1 MPMLSLRVTLRQLR
15 RDPAYIAAVVF
26 SLAIGM
32 AVCAAVFSILNVFL
46 FAPVPG
52 VLDRSTVIHIR
63 WMGGPELLTPA
74 EFGVVERELAPVMEG
89 VLAQGERGL
98 PIALPSETVTST
110 VAFVSNRLFETLGTS
125 PTVGRLLNQG
135 DAAPGAAP
143 VAVIGDTLWRRYF
156 GADPG
161 AMGRSIAIG
170 GRSFGIVGV
179 SPSGFSGLRLA
190 LGDQALDG
198 DGAPQVWVPL
208 TSASPNV
215 PWLSVG
221 GRLAGDAD
229 PNAFKARLAVA
240 AAHAARESPIRHE
253 PAALRSF
260 RAGLNWRSDP
270 WDALMALGLALIV
283 PLSILAIGC
292 ANVVNLQLARATE
305 RARELSVRLTL
316 GASRPQLL
324 RLLGIEIVIL
334 SCVAGGAGWIGARL
348 LLRAAQPL
356 FPVQLTL
363 DWNVW
368 WLLLILVT
376 MVIAAAGLAPA
387 LLALRN
393 VIAIGARQGGDS
405 LPHQRLRSAL
415 VVVQVAVSV
424 VLLFVSGLGLR
435 ALQSTYTQLPPRADQ
450 ILSAEFDLS
459 QIRQPAPDPG
469 AFIQGILARLRDQGP
484 TPAAAFSTFLRY
496 GRPVRL
502 WLPQDGDGIGRT
514 VYAGEV
520 TSGWFDVMDLRL
532 LAGRG
537 FNDAGLLTDVV
548 VNEALAS
555 QLTDRSALLGTR
567 LRLKTA
573 DGSIQARE
581 VVGVVQDQRGSNL
594 PMAFLPMPAAL
605 PSSLVLV
612 VRSTDPATAL
622 PIVRHAIQAAEP
634 LAPVD
639 TIRSLADRLDD
650 PFGDLR
656 GIVIVGVMLG
666 TLALVLAAA
675 GEYAVLA
682 FSVRRRTR
690 EIGIR
695 VAVGANR
702 WSILRLVVHQALSV
716 TVIGLMLG
724 FALGLPLTVVMRAAF
739 LGISPMDPLTMAIVA
754 TGMLFVALAASLL
767 PALRAMRVG
776 PAVALRDE

>member
-1 MPMLSLRVTLRQLR
+1 MLSLRVTLRQLW

-32 AVCAAVFSILNVFL
+32 AVCAAVFSILGVFL

-74 EFGVVERELAPVMEG
+74 EFGVVERELAPVMDG
-89 VLAQGERGL
+89 VVAQGEQGL

-110 VAFVSNRLFETLGTS
+110 VAFVSGRLFATLGTS

-143 VAVIGDTLWRRYF
+143 VAVIGEGLWRRYY
-156 GADPG
+156 GAD
-161 AMGRSIAIG
+161 RDAIG
-170 GRSFGIVGV
+170 RTILIAGRSFSIVGV
-179 SPSGFSGLRLA
+179 SPSGFAGLRLA
-190 LGDQALDG
+190 LSDQALDE
-198 DGAPQVWVPL
+198 DSAPQVWVPL
-208 TSASPNV
+208 GSASPQT
-215 PWLSVG
+215 PWLAVG
-221 GRLAGDAD
+221 GRLPDDGDSH
-229 PNAFKARLAVA
+229 AFQARLAVT
-240 AAHAARESPIRHE
+240 AAHAARDSSIRRE
-253 PAALRSF
+253 PPALSWF
-260 RAGLNWRSDP
+260 RAGLSWKTHP
-270 WDALMALGLALIV
+270 WEALMALGLALIV

-305 RARELSVRLTL
+305 RTRELSVRLTL
-316 GASRPQLL
+316 GASWFQLL
-324 RLLGIEIVIL
+324 RLLAIEIVML
-334 SCVAGGAGWIGARL
+334 TCVAGAAGWIGARL
-348 LLRAAQPL
+348 LLVAAQPF
-356 FPVQLTL
+356 FPLPLTL

-368 WLLLILVT
+368 WMLLLLAAIVT
-376 MVIAAAGLAPA
+376 AAAGFTPA
-387 LLALRN
+387 LLALRD
-393 VIAIGARQGGDS
+393 VIAVGAKQGGDT
-405 LPHQRLRSAL
+405 LPHKRLRSAL
-415 VVVQVAVSV
+415 VVVQVAASV

-435 ALQSTYTQLPPRADQ
+435 ALQSTYRQLPPRAEQ
-450 ILSAEFDLS
+450 ILSTEFDLS
-459 QIRQPAPDPG
+459 QIRQPTPEPG
-469 AFIQGILARLRDQGP
+469 AFVQGILTRLRDQAP
-484 TPAAAFSTFLRY
+484 ISAAAFATFLRY

-502 WLPQDGDGIGRT
+502 WLPEDGDGIGRT
-514 VYAGEV
+514 AYAGEV
-520 TSGWFDVMDLRL
+520 TTSWFDVMDLRL
-532 LAGRG
+532 LAGRS
-537 FNDAGLLTDVV
+537 FNNAGLLTDAV

-555 QLTDRSALLGTR
+555 QLTDRSAILGTR
-567 LRLKTA
+567 LRLNTA

-581 VVGVVQDQRGSNL
+581 VVGVVQNQPGSGL
-594 PMAFLPMPAAL
+594 PMVLLPMPAAP
-605 PSSLVLV
+605 PSSLVLM
-612 VRSTDPATAL
+612 VRSTDPGTAL
-622 PIVRHAIQAAEP
+622 PIVRQAIKATEP
-634 LAPVD
+634 LAPLD

-650 PFGDLR
+650 AFGGLR
-656 GIVIVGVMLG
+656 GIVIAGVTLG
-666 TLALVLAAA
+666 GLALLLAAA

-695 VAVGANR
+695 VAVGASQ
-702 WSILRLVVHQALSV
+702 WSVMRLVVHQALSV
-716 TVIGLMLG
+716 TVTGLMLG

>member
-1 MPMLSLRVTLRQLR
+1 VLSLRVTLRQLR
-15 RDPAYIAAVVF
+15 RNPAYIAAVVL

-46 FAPVPG
+46 FAPSPG
-52 VLDRSTVIHIR
+52 IFDRSTVIHIR
-63 WMGGPELLTPA
+63 WMGGQELLTPA
-74 EFGVVERELAPVMEG
+74 EFDIVQRELSPVMDG
-89 VLAQGERGL
+89 VIAQGERRL
-98 PIALPSETVTST
+98 PVVLPSEAVTAT
-110 VAFVSNRLFETLGTS
+110 AAFVSTRFFDTLGTT
-125 PTVGRLLNQG
+125 PIAGRLLNQG
-135 DAAPGAAP
+135 DVAGGATP
-143 VAVIGDTLWRRYF
+143 VAVIGETLWRRYF
-156 GADPG
+156 GADRD
-161 AMGRSIAIG
+161 AIGRSIVIG
-170 GRSFGIVGV
+170 GRSFSIVGV
-179 SPSGFSGLRLA
+179 SPSGFAGLRLA
-190 LGDQALDG
+190 LSDQALDQEG
-198 DGAPQVWVPL
+198 LPQIWVPL
-208 TSASPNV
+208 TSAPPNV

-221 GRLAGDAD
+221 GRLPADAD
-229 PNAFKARLAVA
+229 ANALQARLAVT
-240 AAHAARESPIRHE
+240 AAHAARESRIRHE
-253 PAALRSF
+253 PASLGWF

-270 WDALMALGLALIV
+270 WNALMTLGLALIV
-283 PLSILAIGC
+283 PLAILAIGC

-305 RARELSVRLTL
+305 RTRELSVRLTL
-316 GASRPQLL
+316 GASRSQLL

-334 SCVAGGAGWIGARL
+334 ACVAGGAGWIGARL

-368 WLLLILVT
+368 GLLLILVT
-376 MVIAAAGLAPA
+376 MVIAAAGFAPA

-393 VIAIGARQGGDS
+393 VIAIGARQGGDT
-405 LPHQRLRSAL
+405 LPHKRFRSAL
-415 VVVQVAVSV
+415 VIVQVAGSV
-424 VLLFVSGLGLR
+424 VLLFVSGLALR
-435 ALQSTYTQLPPRADQ
+435 ALHSTYEQLPAHADQ
-450 ILSAEFDLS
+450 ILSAEFDLT
-459 QIRQPAPDPG
+459 QIRQPAPDAG
-469 AFIQGILARLRDQGP
+469 AFVQGILARLRDQEP
-484 TPAAAFSTFLRY
+484 IPAAAFATFLRY

-520 TSGWFDVMDLRL
+520 TSRWFDVMGRRL

-537 FNDAGLLTDVV
+537 FNDAGSLTDII

-555 QLTDRSALLGTR
+555 QLTDRPAILGTR

-573 DGSIQARE
+573 DGSIQVRD

-594 PMAFLPMPAAL
+594 PMAFLPMPAAP

-612 VRSTDPATAL
+612 VRSTNPATAL
-622 PIVRHAIQAAEP
+622 PIVRQAIQAAEP
-634 LAPVD
+634 LAPLD

-650 PFGDLR
+650 PLGELR
-656 GIVIVGVMLG
+656 GIVIVGAMLG
-666 TLALVLAAA
+666 VLAVLLAAA

-702 WSILRLVVHQALSV
+702 WSVVRLVVHQALSV
-716 TVIGLMLG
+716 TVIGLAVG
-724 FALGLPLTVVMRAAF
+724 FGLAVPLTLAMRAAF
-739 LGISPMDPLTMAIVA
+739 LGVSPVDPLTMAIVA

-767 PALRAMRVG
+767 PALRAIRVG